1 MQAEI
6 ETEADARPPL
16 TITVA
21 RENGDYEIVR
31 DVAPGE
37 DVVIFGR
44 QGDEEITVGDVAA
57 WAGTIT
63 WDILTRLGKRVVL
76 EQKNT

>member
-1 MQAEI
+1 V
-6 ETEADARPPL
+6 TELP
-16 TITVA
+16 
-21 RENGDYEIVR
+21 R

-37 DVVIFGR
+37 EVVLFGK
-44 QGDEEITVGDVAA
+44 QGDEEITVNEVAA